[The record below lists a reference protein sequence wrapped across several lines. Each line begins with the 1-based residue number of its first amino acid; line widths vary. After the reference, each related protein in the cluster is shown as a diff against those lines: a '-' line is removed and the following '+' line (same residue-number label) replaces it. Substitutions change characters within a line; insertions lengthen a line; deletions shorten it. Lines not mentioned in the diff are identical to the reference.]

1 MVKVNSVAVLLI
13 ILVLAVD
20 FASAGET
27 IVLSDDNP
35 MAALDLVLHNI
46 YGRHNS
52 YIRRIRASTT
62 SEDAQYVRSGRQIIK
77 VEPQK
82 AMEIM
87 QTDPGIGVEMRE
99 QIRVSMLPL
108 VSLPI
113 VFGAYY
119 LYLHYASP
127 VYRQSGDATVIFLGN
142 LAMFEIFFLIP
153 MIVNRLY
160 MRNRDIRM
168 VQPIM
173 GYLVTDR
180 GIHGSGLLIKF
191 PIEDQNVE
199 IRCNKSRRFI
209 KFLREQQNPLGGKMV
224 IHQRVYME
232 ARDLERVLEAI
243 RKYGKLDIKCPQ

>member
-1 MVKVNSVAVLLI
+1 MRRIPSI
-13 ILVLAVD
+13 ILSQALVVLYALALT
-20 FASAGET
+20 FLPGELYW
-27 IVLSDDNP
+27 IVMTLFFITYMGVI
-35 MAALDLVLHNI
+35 MAIN
-46 YGRHNS
+46 
-52 YIRRIRASTT
+52 IRRIRASTT

-77 VEPQK
+77 MEPQK

-127 VYRQSGDATVIFLGN
+127 IYRQSGDATVIFLGN

-180 GIHGSGLLIKF
+180 GIQGSGLLIKF

-209 KFLREQQNPLGGKMV
+209 EFLREQQNPLGGKMV
-224 IHQRVYME
+224 IHQRLYME
-232 ARDLERVLEAI
+232 ARDLERALEAI